1 MSLPPFLRF
10 APAYFER
17 IWGGTLMRERLGF
30 EVPTDRCIGEAWL
43 ISDHPQCES
52 VVVGGAYSGASLRA
66 LMREHGAQLMGK
78 ALPAKDGRFPLLLK
92 LIDAGDL
99 LSVQVH
105 PDDSAAARLGEPDG
119 GKTEMWHVI
128 HAEPG
133 AQLVYGLHPGMDRPG
148 FEAAVA
154 SGKTMD
160 ALRSWEARPGM
171 NVFVPAG
178 TVHAIGAGILLAEIQ
193 QNSDITYRIHDFDR
207 RDAQGNL
214 RALHLE
220 KALEVMHFGEP
231 AHSPEVAGD
240 ELLAESQFFTARRL
254 APGAHARK
262 DDGTRFHIYLGIEGA
277 SEIIVGDERAPLGP
291 GESVLVPAATRAFTV
306 GVAPNGKVLEY
317 FVP

>member
-17 IWGGTLMRERLGF
+17 IWGGTLMREQLGI
-30 EVPTDRCIGEAWL
+30 ETPTDTCIGEAWL

-52 VVVGGAYSGASLRA
+52 VVVDGPCSGASLRG
-66 LMREHGAQLMGK
+66 LMREHAAALLGN
-78 ALPAKDGRFPLLLK
+78 ALPVKDGRFPLLLK

-105 PDDSAAARLGEPDG
+105 PDDAAAARLGEPDG

-133 AQLVYGLHPGMDRPG
+133 AQLVYGLQPGIGRAA
-148 FEAAVA
+148 FEAAIA
-154 SGKTMD
+154 SGKTME

-171 NVFVPAG
+171 SVFVPAG

-214 RALHLE
+214 RALHLD
-220 KALEVMHFGEP
+220 KALEVMHFGE
-231 AHSPEVAGD
+231 AVHRPEVVGD

-254 APGAHARK
+254 APGEHARRG
-262 DDGTRFHIYLGIEGA
+262 DGTRFHIYLGIEGKA
-277 SEIIVGDERAPLGP
+277 EIIAGEGHVSLGP
-291 GESVLVPAATRAFTV
+291 GQSALVPAATGAYTV
-306 GVAPNGKVLEY
+306 NVGPSGKVLEY